1 MAAMPFPALPALL
14 DSTQA
19 NFVAAS
25 RWVLPWTPRTCEF
38 QYFPRELRERELWQ
52 LPDSSRGGSLSGVA
66 AVAARRSIVLLLP
79 QPGVGSRPCFQKE
92 PPALCPALIAASFL
106 DSAFA
111 AVVISHDCYAYSLIG
126 CRGIRIGGPKCTNR
140 LGVLYACDAQVRR
153 HQARLTAAGE
163 ELTVALGSSWQ
174 TEYGQ
179 SRKRSKER
187 AQSTGVNRE
196 LIRIQ
201 E

>member
-92 PPALCPALIAASFL
+92 PPALRPVFDDGTLF
-106 DSAFA
+106 F
-111 AVVISHDCYAYSLIG
+111 SLLVLLPILLEG
-126 CRGIRIGGPKCTNR
+126 VR
-140 LGVLYACDAQVRR
+140 LA
-153 HQARLTAAGE
+153 E
-163 ELTVALGSSWQ
+163 
-174 TEYGQ
+174 
-179 SRKRSKER
+179 KRFS
-187 AQSTGVNRE
+187 Q
-196 LIRIQ
+196 L
-201 E
+201 